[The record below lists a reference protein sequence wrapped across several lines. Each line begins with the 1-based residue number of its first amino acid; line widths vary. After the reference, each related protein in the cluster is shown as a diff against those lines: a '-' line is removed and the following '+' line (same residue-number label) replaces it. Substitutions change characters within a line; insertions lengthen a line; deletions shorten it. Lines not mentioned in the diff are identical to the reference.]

1 MESIRFPTREYFPIF
16 EVPSTSPKTPFSS
29 CPEKEVILAIPNG
42 RKSYLWLSNN
52 GEDVCY
58 SVPRNFKTQPEWT
71 EVSTNVSTNSPKPF
85 YGTLLYGTLVF
96 LHHSTN
102 PSIKNTEYFV
112 ADDLFYYSG
121 ISLTKAPFQERLE
134 YLVTFFNQYIST
146 APISANLNSNK
157 KKLTLVL
164 ANMRGIQEPS
174 QKPIYKIHH
183 WQLRNLS
190 LVSPYFS
197 LETEPSPFSTNA
209 SSYSDLDSGPILIK
223 QNTQIIPTFPRPPPP
238 PSIHP
243 PNKNENHQPQPQP
256 KPQKKEWI
264 FQYHLP
270 AYKQKAI
277 FKIIPEEQCDIYS
290 IYARLPITPSS
301 SQNNHQKKEIEWV
314 SCNYAGIF
322 EYNTSKLL
330 NVHCRKIVTNL
341 DQMEESDDE
350 EDIPTNPITP
360 SEYYFE
366 CTFSN
371 KFRKWVPMYFIPQC
385 SPEKVINIHSLAV
398 LKDATK
404 NTQPF
409 LRKYK

>member
-29 CPEKEVILAIPNG
+29 CPEKEVIIAIPNG

-71 EVSTNVSTNSPKPF
+71 EVSTNLSTHSPKPF

-102 PSIKNTEYFV
+102 PSSKNTEYFV

-134 YLVTFFNQYIST
+134 YLATFFNQFIST
-146 APISANLNSNK
+146 APISTNLTSNK

-174 QKPIYKIHH
+174 QKPLYKIHH

-190 LVSPYFS
+190 LVSPYFA
-197 LETEPSPFSTNA
+197 LETEPSPFSNTFSEPNLA
-209 SSYSDLDSGPILIK
+209 TE
-223 QNTQIIPTFPRPPPP
+223 NTQIIPSSLSPPLP
-238 PSIHP
+238 PSNRS
-243 PNKNENHQPQPQP
+243 NKNEISQPQTQRPA
-256 KPQKKEWI
+256 KKEWI

-290 IYARLPITPSS
+290 IYARLPTNHFH
-301 SQNNHQKKEIEWV
+301 SQSHNSTKEIEWV

-330 NVHCRKIVTNL
+330 NIHCRKIVTNL

-350 EDIPTNPITP
+350 EDLPINPITP

-385 SPEKVINIHSLAV
+385 SPEKVISIHYLAV
-398 LKDATK
+398 LKDSTK
-404 NTQPF
+404 NTQP
-409 LRKYK
+409 LIRKYK

>member
-16 EVPSTSPKTPFSS
+16 EVPSNSSKTPFSS

-52 GEDVCY
+52 GDDVCY

-71 EVSTNVSTNSPKPF
+71 EVSTNLSTHSPKPF

-102 PSIKNTEYFV
+102 SSSKNTEYFV

-146 APISANLNSNK
+146 APISSNLTSNK

-164 ANMRGIQEPS
+164 ANIRGIQEPS
-174 QKPIYKIHH
+174 QKPLYKIHH

-190 LVSPYFS
+190 LVSPYFA
-197 LETEPSPFSTNA
+197 LETEPSPFSN
-209 SSYSDLDSGPILIK
+209 SSGSDSSSRPILVTENI
-223 QNTQIIPTFPRPPPP
+223 QNNPIT
-238 PSIHP
+238 
-243 PNKNENHQPQPQP
+243 PQRQH
-256 KPQKKEWI
+256 QKKEWN

-277 FKIIPEEQCDIYS
+277 FKIVPEEQCDIYS
-290 IYARLPITPSS
+290 IYARLSTTPSQS
-301 SQNNHQKKEIEWV
+301 HHSTKEIEWV

-330 NVHCRKIVTNL
+330 NVHCRNIVTNL

-350 EDIPTNPITP
+350 EDLPINSITP

-366 CTFSN
+366 CIFSN

-385 SPEKVINIHSLAV
+385 SPEKVISIHSLAI
-398 LKDATK
+398 LKDSTK
-404 NTQPF
+404 NTQPMMI
-409 LRKYK
+409 RKYK

>member
-1 MESIRFPTREYFPIF
+1 MESIRFPTREYFPIY
-16 EVPSTSPKTPFSS
+16 EIPSNSPKTPFSS
-29 CPEKEVILAIPNG
+29 CPEKEVILAIPSG

-71 EVSTNVSTNSPKPF
+71 EVLTNVSTNSPKPF

-96 LHHSTN
+96 LHHSTH
-102 PSIKNTEYFV
+102 PSSKNTEYFV

-134 YLVTFFNQYIST
+134 YLATFFNQFISI
-146 APISANLNSNK
+146 APSSTNPTSNK

-164 ANMRGIQEPS
+164 ANMRGLQEPS
-174 QKPIYKIHH
+174 QKPLYKIHH

-190 LVSPYFS
+190 LVSPYFA
-197 LETEPSPFSTNA
+197 LETEPSPFSEPNLATE
-209 SSYSDLDSGPILIK
+209 
-223 QNTQIIPTFPRPPPP
+223 NTIIIPSSPSPLPA
-238 PSIHP
+238 PSIR
-243 PNKNENHQPQPQP
+243 PNKNENSPPQTQQRPA
-256 KPQKKEWI
+256 KKEWI

-277 FKIIPEEQCDIYS
+277 FKIVPEEQCDIYS
-290 IYARLPITPSS
+290 IYARLPIPPPSQ
-301 SQNNHQKKEIEWV
+301 SQSHQSTKEIEWV
-314 SCNYAGIF
+314 SCHYAGIF

-350 EDIPTNPITP
+350 EDLPINPITP

-385 SPEKVINIHSLAV
+385 SPEKVISIHSLAV

-404 NTQPF
+404 NTHS
-409 LRKYK
+409 LIRKYK

>member
-42 RKSYLWLSNN
+42 RKSYVWLSNN

-71 EVSTNVSTNSPKPF
+71 EVSTNLSTHSPKPF

-102 PSIKNTEYFV
+102 SSSKNTEYFV

-134 YLVTFFNQYIST
+134 YLVTFFNQYLST
-146 APISANLNSNK
+146 APSSTNLTSNK

-190 LVSPYFS
+190 LVSPYFA
-197 LETEPSPFSTNA
+197 LETEPSPFSN
-209 SSYSDLDSGPILIK
+209 SSSSSGSGSGPILVTE
-223 QNTQIIPTFPRPPPP
+223 NIPIT
-238 PSIHP
+238 SITSITP
-243 PNKNENHQPQPQP
+243 ITPITPQQQ
-256 KPQKKEWI
+256 PQKKEWI

-290 IYARLPITPSS
+290 IYARLSTVHSQ
-301 SQNNHQKKEIEWV
+301 SQNDHSTKETEWV

-350 EDIPTNPITP
+350 EDLPINPITP

-385 SPEKVINIHSLAV
+385 SPEKVISIHSLAV
-398 LKDATK
+398 LKDSTK
-404 NTQPF
+404 NTQP
-409 LRKYK
+409 LIRKYK